1 MKPSDF
7 AYALTKYLSAYLPGQ
22 CNASENTVRAYRDT
36 FKLLLRFADTQRG
49 ICLERLTLADV
60 DKSFVE
66 GFLSWLETVQG
77 NAVSTRNHRLA
88 GIHAFFRYLQ
98 SEKPDMMLQCQK
110 VLSIPVK
117 RTVKPTVNYLKVDAV
132 KTILSMP
139 DTSTVYGM
147 RDLALLGLLYD
158 TGARVSELIE
168 LRPKDLRLAAPPVV
182 TLFGKGRKS
191 RQCPLS
197 SEMTGHLVKY
207 LSAWG
212 LDAPEKS
219 DHPLFVGHN
228 AGKLTRAGVAYIL
241 SKYASAAR
249 EKDASIIP
257 TIVSPHM
264 LRHSKAMHL
273 LQAGVNLVYIR
284 DWLGHASVKTTEIYA
299 RADSEMKRAALQKAA
314 STVMPQHSRKSSW
327 SEDVDLMKWLNSL
340 GK

>member
-49 ICLERLTLADV
+49 ICPERLTLADV

-98 SEKPDMMLQCQK
+98 SEKPDMMLQCQQ

-117 RTVKPTVNYLKVDAV
+117 RTVKPTVNYLTVDAV
-132 KTILSMP
+132 KTILAMP
-139 DTSTVYGM
+139 DISTVYGM

-228 AGKLTRAGVAYIL
+228 AEKLTRAGVAYIL

-249 EKDASIIP
+249 EKDAHYPNHSVAAYK
-257 TIVSPHM
+257 T
-264 LRHSKAMHL
+264 HSKAMHL
-273 LQAGVNLVYIR
+273 LQPVNLVYIR

-314 STVMPQHSRKSSW
+314 STVMPQQSRQSSW
-327 SEDVDLMKWLNSL
+327 SEDVELMKWLSSL

>member
-49 ICLERLTLADV
+49 ICPERLTLADV

-98 SEKPDMMLQCQK
+98 SEKPDMMLQCQQ

-117 RTVKPTVNYLKVDAV
+117 RTVKPTVNYLTVDAV

-168 LRPKDLRLAAPPVV
+168 LKPKDLRLAAPPVV

-212 LDAPEKS
+212 LDAPAKS

-228 AGKLTRAGVAYIL
+228 AEKLTRAGVAYIL

-314 STVMPQHSRKSSW
+314 STVMPQHSRQSSW
-327 SEDVDLMKWLNSL
+327 SEDVELMKWLSSL